1 MWARALARATSLLV
15 DLTWPERSVGCSVEH
30 GKRRHPA
37 GRLAGVLV
45 GLQGCSTTAMRRH

>member
-37 GRLAGVLV
+37 GRPPGVLV